1 MGGELGEE
9 RRRPMADTVSLP
21 RVFDQSRYFAATG
34 YYPHL
39 GQLDVQYDTTR
50 HQALSNGRRWGKTYL
65 GAKKAEATAY
75 VLNKLKQP
83 QRGWI
88 VGPNYTDCEKEFR
101 IIYNSLKALD
111 VDTVSDKF
119 TSNVE
124 SGNMHIATNWGW
136 DIQCK
141 SAAHPES
148 LVGEGLDF
156 VLLVEAGRLRRVV
169 FTQYIRPALSDKRG
183 WSMMTGVPE
192 IATDTSLLYWGYS
205 RGQDSNRA
213 TWKSWK
219 KPSWTNNVVFP
230 GGRNDP
236 EILEAEEDLTEDEFA
251 RQYGGEFVEKVGRV
265 LAEWDDDIHLANLE
279 YNPNWPLYA
288 AVDYGYTNP
297 FVWLW
302 IQVDEWGNT
311 YVLGEH
317 YITLKDTYE
326 IAKYD
331 LLDHPLMDKLI
342 AFYPDPAEPDD
353 TATLQRVLKRP
364 SRSNTGGP
372 LKDRLALIRSAMK
385 VRPEHGREEDKRPG
399 LVIDRSCTRL
409 AWECREGYR
418 WPRHKSEVK
427 NDTELPMDKDNHGPE
442 ALGRFFKGYHGTVEE
457 DAGHRG
463 SRQKKAK
470 YGRRRR

>member
-1 MGGELGEE
+1 MQVQ
-9 RRRPMADTVSLP
+9 TLP
-21 RVFDQSRYFAATG
+21 KVLDKGRYFEATG
-34 YYPHL
+34 YTPHP
-39 GQLDVQYDTTR
+39 GQVPVHNDR
-50 HQALSNGRRWGKTYL
+50 HRHRALSNGRRWGKTLL
-65 GAKKAEATAY
+65 GGKECEATSL
-75 VLNKLKQP
+75 VLNRLGEP

-101 IIYNSLKALD
+101 VIHDSLKKLD
-111 VDTVSDKF
+111 VDSVSRKF
-119 TSNVE
+119 VNNPDN
-124 SGNMHIATNWGW
+124 GNMHIQTNWGW
-136 DIQCK
+136 DLQCR

-156 VLLVEAGRLRRVV
+156 VLLVEAGRLTRVV

-183 WSMMTGVPE
+183 WSLMSGVPE
-192 IATDTSLLYWGYS
+192 IATDTSLLYWGYT
-205 RGQDSNRA
+205 RGQDPARKP
-213 TWKSWK
+213 WMSWK
-219 KPSWTNNVVFP
+219 MPSWTNTAVFP

-236 EILEAEEDLTEDEFA
+236 EILEAEEDLTQDEFD

-265 LAEWDDDIHLANLE
+265 LAEWDDDIHWVNLK
-279 YNPNWPLYA
+279 YNPKWPLYA

-311 YVLGEH
+311 YVIDEH

-326 IAKYD
+326 IVEDVLKQ
-331 LLDHPLMDKLI
+331 HPLVDKLL

-353 TATLQRVLKRP
+353 TNTIQRMLRVPART
-364 SRSNTGGP
+364 NTGGE

-385 VRPEHGREEDKRPG
+385 LRPLHAPPEEQKPALFVNRT
-399 LVIDRSCTRL
+399 CTGL

-427 NDTELPMDKDNHGPE
+427 NDSEQPLDKDNHGPE
-442 ALGRFFKGYHGTVEE
+442 ALGRFFKGYHGLVEA
-457 DAGHRG
+457 DRKG
-463 SRQKKAK
+463 SRQTKAK
-470 YGRRRR
+470 IGRG